1 MIEIVV
7 VNTGVCEMLA
17 AVCCVTA
24 SGTHHCSTCN
34 VHEHEYGMKRGE
46 GIL

>member
-17 AVCCVTA
+17 AVCCVTEM
-24 SGTHHCSTCN
+24 
-34 VHEHEYGMKRGE
+34 VHTAAVHAMYMCRSMV
-46 GIL
+46 

>member
-17 AVCCVTA
+17 AVCCVTEM
-24 SGTHHCSTCN
+24 
-34 VHEHEYGMKRGE
+34 VHTTAVHAMHVQEYGMKRGE